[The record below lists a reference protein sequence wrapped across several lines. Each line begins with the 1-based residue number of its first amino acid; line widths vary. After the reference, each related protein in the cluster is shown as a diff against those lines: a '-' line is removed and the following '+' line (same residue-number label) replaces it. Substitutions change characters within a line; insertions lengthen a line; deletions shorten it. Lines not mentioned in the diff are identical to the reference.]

1 MKNALTLSHFHLHIS
16 ERWPY
21 IAPQVRSEEWPYLVT
36 LPPVGD
42 ALTTT
47 ALKIHQSVI
56 IKVIV
61 YTLDSLFETV
71 NWEKNIYKETKQS
84 SHCKQYRQRFS
95 TLTDCTNI
103 DSSLNYDQAV
113 SNKLSLCSCKIPWTS
128 SHCSLQWESV
138 ERAEV

>member
-42 ALTTT
+42 TLTTP

-71 NWEKNIYKETKQS
+71 NWEKKYIK
-84 SHCKQYRQRFS
+84 RQ
-95 TLTDCTNI
+95 NKAAI
-103 DSSLNYDQAV
+103 VDSIVRDFR
-113 SNKLSLCSCKIPWTS
+113 
-128 SHCSLQWESV
+128 H
-138 ERAEV
+138 